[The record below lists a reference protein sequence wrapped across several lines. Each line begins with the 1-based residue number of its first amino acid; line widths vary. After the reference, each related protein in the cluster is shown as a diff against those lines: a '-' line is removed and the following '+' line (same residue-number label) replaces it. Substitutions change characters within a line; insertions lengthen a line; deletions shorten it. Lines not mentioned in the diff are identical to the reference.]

1 MYQCILAALD
11 DSARALHVLAV
22 AHELAERF
30 DARLLLFRAIEGAQ
44 TFPPAAYTASR
55 KDSFA
60 SYLEQQA
67 HAQLD
72 SLAAGLPRAEA
83 HPPVIG
89 FGSAVASILEAAHD
103 LDVDLI
109 VIGSH
114 GYFGIDR
121 LVGTNA
127 ARIANHASSHVLV
140 VHDKVD

>member
-11 DSARALHVLAV
+11 DSARALHVLTV

-30 DARLLLFRAIEGAQ
+30 DAQLLLFRAIEGAQ
-44 TFPPAAYTASR
+44 AFPPAAYTAAR
-55 KDSFA
+55 KDSLA
-60 SYLEQQA
+60 GYLEQQA
-67 HAQLD
+67 RAQLH

-89 FGSAVASILEAAHD
+89 FGSAVASILEVARD
-103 LDVDLI
+103 MDVDLV

-121 LVGTNA
+121 LIGTNA
-127 ARIANHASSHVLV
+127 ARITDRASSHVLIV
-140 VHDKVD
+140 RDKTH